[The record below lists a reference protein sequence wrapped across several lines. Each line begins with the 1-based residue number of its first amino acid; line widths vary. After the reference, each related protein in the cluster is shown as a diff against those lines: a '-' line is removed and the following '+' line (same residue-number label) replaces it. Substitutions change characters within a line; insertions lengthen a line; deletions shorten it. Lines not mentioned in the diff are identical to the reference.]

1 MKNKNYTI
9 LITTDKND
17 HTKMLH
23 VSLLRVKVGMFFGIA
38 IIFLA
43 IFGVFALYSDGGLIQ
58 SVQLKSS
65 NARML
70 QLIEDL
76 DFAGLIDSSHSV
88 EKFIEQKEFSGYPQ
102 TPPVVGYITKGLISE
117 GEKYH
122 PGVDIAAQYGDD
134 ILAPANG
141 LVVFSGETIDLGNML
156 ILYHG
161 DEFFTVFGH
170 NDTNFVSMRD
180 HVTRGQTIAQ
190 VGASGVSGGPH
201 LHFEIW
207 KRDRV
212 LDPREIIKEYKGKDV
227 SIRQK

>member
-1 MKNKNYTI
+1 
-9 LITTDKND
+9 
-17 HTKMLH
+17 MLH
-23 VSLLRVKVGMFFGIA
+23 VSSLGIKVALFFGIA

-43 IFGVFALYSDGGLIQ
+43 IFGVFAMNDDDGLIQ
-58 SVQLKSS
+58 NMQLKSR

-70 QLIEDL
+70 ELIEDL
-76 DFAGLIDSSHSV
+76 DIAGGIDSSHSV
-88 EKFIEQKEFSGYPQ
+88 ERFLEKKQFSGYPQ
-102 TPPVVGYITKGLISE
+102 TPPVMGYITKGLIRE
-117 GEKYH
+117 GDEYH
-122 PGVDIAAQYGDD
+122 PGVDIAAQFGDD
-134 ILAPANG
+134 IVAPANG
-141 LVVFSGETIDLGNML
+141 LVVFSGETTDFGNML

-170 NDTNFVSMRD
+170 NDTNYVSMRD
-180 HVTRGQTIAQ
+180 QVSQGQTIAG

-207 KRDRV
+207 KQNRV